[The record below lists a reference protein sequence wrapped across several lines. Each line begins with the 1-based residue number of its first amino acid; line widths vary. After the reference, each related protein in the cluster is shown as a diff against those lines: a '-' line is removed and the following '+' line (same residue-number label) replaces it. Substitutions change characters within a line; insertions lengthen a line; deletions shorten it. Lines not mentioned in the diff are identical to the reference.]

1 VLKALGGSGVPVPT
15 VRLHCEDTSVI
26 GSEFFVMDWVK
37 GRIFLDPSLPGM
49 TPAER
54 RAVFTDYLRVLAKL
68 HAIDPAAVGL
78 SDYGRPGNYY
88 ERQISRWVRQYKAA
102 QTDDH
107 PDMERLMEWLPAHM
121 PAESETRI
129 VHGDFSIRN
138 CMLHPTEPKLE
149 AVLDWELSTLGDPY
163 SDVAYTTLFMMGETT
178 QKTLTDLGIPSQAE
192 MFEIYAEASG
202 RPALKDWSFHLAFT
216 LFRIAAINQGVYK
229 RGLDGNA
236 SSDRYVEAYPSIQ
249 RYAARAWSIAN
260 GGPAVV

>member
-1 VLKALGGSGVPVPT
+1 
-15 VRLHCEDTSVI
+15 
-26 GSEFFVMDWVK
+26 M
-37 GRIFLDPSLPGM
+37 
-49 TPAER
+49 
-54 RAVFTDYLRVLAKL
+54 
-68 HAIDPAAVGL
+68 
-78 SDYGRPGNYY
+78 
-88 ERQISRWVRQYKAA
+88 
-102 QTDDH
+102 
-107 PDMERLMEWLPAHM
+107 
-121 PAESETRI
+121 
-129 VHGDFSIRN
+129 
-138 CMLHPTEPKLE
+138 
-149 AVLDWELSTLGDPY
+149 LDWELSTLGDPY